1 MWSTE
6 KQFGKMIMNK
16 MKQEGLV
23 PIRIET
29 AQTVS
34 GMPDMYVL
42 GHNSN
47 DWFIELKNIKGKI
60 NSKCWKIPWRPGQQ
74 AWAQQY
80 ATCHIRGICK
90 EFLSVKYSWT
100 FVGLDDGVLLIRMSC
115 YRNDAKVLADDYSV
129 FKFSLSEFKKLSL
142 QWFLR
147 THSQVITP
155 ILHKDMTWGQLVY
168 RQLKFD
174 IEEVLGHRYL
184 DVDIPAPEDVID
196 EVAPEL
202 KDKLKSVISPLERL
216 DSTAM
221 GWLQRNIAEQACSIY
236 RSYITNEISMR

>member
-16 MKQEGLV
+16 MKQEGLT
-23 PIRIET
+23 PIRIESAST
-29 AQTVS
+29 IS
-34 GMPDMYVL
+34 GMPDLYVL
-42 GHNSN
+42 GYNN
-47 DWFIELKNIKGKI
+47 DWFIELKNIKGK
-60 NSKCWKIPWRPGQQ
+60 SVDSEHWKIPWRPGQQ

-80 ATCHIRGICK
+80 ATYHTRRVCK
-90 EFLSVKYSWT
+90 EFLSIKYSWT

-115 YRNDAKVLADDYSV
+115 YKNDAKVLADDYSV
-129 FKFSLSEFKKLSL
+129 FKFTLDEFRKLNL

-147 THSQVITP
+147 THSQVVTP
-155 ILHKDMTWGQLVY
+155 ILRKDMTWGQYIY

-184 DVDIPAPEDVID
+184 DIDIPAPEDIID

-202 KDKLKSVISPLERL
+202 KDKLTDKILLLEWQ
-216 DSTAM
+216 DSIAM
-221 GWLQRNIAEQACSIY
+221 ERWQRNIAEQACSIY
-236 RSYITNEISMR
+236 RSYLDNEMSTR